1 MSFNDDAIGET
12 KVLRLFP
19 TFVWQCDLDLE
30 RYQRINRS
38 IAPKIDE
45 LLPGRERGGPWNTH
59 HGLHHLDEFG
69 ELVEM
74 FQLSVNGVLQYL
86 KIEPKGGIEI
96 TGCWAN
102 VNAQGSSHPP
112 HVHPNN
118 YLSGVY
124 YVRAPAEA
132 DGLICYDPR
141 PQRLMMT
148 PIAHTATQE
157 NCSDVTLPI
166 KEGRM
171 FIFPS
176 WLLHS
181 VGATQGDGERVS
193 VSFNAMFSSLT
204 EEFARPKW
212 TKN

>member
-1 MSFNDDAIGET
+1 
-12 KVLRLFP
+12 
-19 TFVWQCDLDLE
+19 
-30 RYQRINRS
+30 
-38 IAPKIDE
+38 
-45 LLPGRERGGPWNTH
+45 
-59 HGLHHLDEFG
+59 
-69 ELVEM
+69 
-74 FQLSVNGVLQYL
+74 
-86 KIEPKGGIEI
+86 
-96 TGCWAN
+96 
-102 VNAQGSSHPP
+102 
-112 HVHPNN
+112 
-118 YLSGVY
+118 
-124 YVRAPAEA
+124 
-132 DGLICYDPR
+132 
-141 PQRLMMT
+141 MT

>member
-1 MSFNDDAIGET
+1 MSFNDDSIGET
-12 KVLRLFP
+12 RVLRLFP

-38 IAPKIDE
+38 ITPKIDE

-124 YVRAPAEA
+124 YVRAPA
-132 DGLICYDPR
+132 
-141 PQRLMMT
+141 
-148 PIAHTATQE
+148 
-157 NCSDVTLPI
+157 
-166 KEGRM
+166 
-171 FIFPS
+171 
-176 WLLHS
+176 
-181 VGATQGDGERVS
+181 
-193 VSFNAMFSSLT
+193 
-204 EEFARPKW
+204 
-212 TKN
+212 